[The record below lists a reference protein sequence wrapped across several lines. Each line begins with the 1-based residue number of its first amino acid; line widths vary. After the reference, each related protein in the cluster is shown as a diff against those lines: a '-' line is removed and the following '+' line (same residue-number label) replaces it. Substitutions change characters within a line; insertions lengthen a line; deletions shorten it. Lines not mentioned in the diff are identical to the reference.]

1 MISGWLLKLVVG
13 FALAAAV
20 IYEGGSPLIV
30 RVQLDGVASDTARIA
45 RKALETSGEPAAKK
59 AADDYAAE
67 KSASVT
73 SFEVTP
79 KRGVVVTLRRTAP
92 SLVLGKWDKTKSY
105 YDVSAEGRSE
115 KSGEL

>member
-1 MISGWLLKLVVG
+1 MITGWLLKLVVG

-67 KSASVT
+67 KSAAVT
-73 SFEVTP
+73 AFEVTP
-79 KRGVVVTLRRTAP
+79 KRGVVVTLRRIAP
-92 SLVLGKWDKTKSY
+92 SLVLDKWDRTKGY
-105 YDVSAEGRSE
+105 YEVSVEGRSE